1 MARFICLAFLA
12 ALAGTGLRAESLNDI
27 LARMD
32 QSARDFRTFSAKI
45 KRTEYTQVL
54 HSSDVTD
61 GAQRVMKVRGQPVTI
76 LEFFGQN
83 PQTIR
88 LSGRTAEVYY
98 PNAKL
103 VEVWDAGKYAKAAN
117 QMLLLGFGTSGSDL
131 RKDYELTV
139 GGTETIG
146 TTRTTR
152 IELVPKDRDLKK
164 QVESIEMWIPEGG
177 STPVQV
183 KVNRTSKDY
192 ELATYSD
199 VKVNPPLPESD
210 FELKLPPDVKRK
222 VMK

>member
-1 MARFICLAFLA
+1 MGTFARFAFLA
-12 ALAGTGLRAESLNDI
+12 AAVVALRAETLDDI

-32 QSARDFRTFSAKI
+32 QSARNFRTFSAKI

-54 HSSDVTD
+54 HSSDETE

-131 RKDYELTV
+131 RKDYELRW
-139 GGTETIG
+139 GGAETIG
-146 TTRTTR
+146 TARTTR

-164 QVESIEMWIPEGG
+164 QVEKIDMWIPEGS

-183 KVNRTSKDY
+183 KVSRTSKDY
-192 ELATYSD
+192 ELASYSD

-210 FELKLPPDVKRK
+210 FDLKLPPDVKRK

>member
-1 MARFICLAFLA
+1 MSRSGALTFLA
-12 ALAGTGLRAESLNDI
+12 VLTAMGLRAEALEDV

-32 QSARDFRTFSAKI
+32 QSAKSFRTFSAKI
-45 KRTEYTQVL
+45 KRTEYTDVL
-54 HSSDVTD
+54 HSSDVTE
-61 GAQRVMKVRGQPVTI
+61 GAERVMKLRGQPVTI

-98 PNAKL
+98 PNAKR

-117 QMLLLGFGTSGSDL
+117 QMLLLGFGTSGTEL
-131 RKDYELTV
+131 RKDYEMKL
-139 GGTETIG
+139 GGSETIG
-146 TTRTTR
+146 TTPTTR

-164 QVESIEMWIPEGG
+164 QVDKIEMWIPEGG
-177 STPVQV
+177 STPIQV
-183 KVNRTSKDY
+183 KVSRTSKDY
-192 ELATYSD
+192 ELALYSD

-210 FELKLPPDVKRK
+210 FELKLPADVQRK

>member
-1 MARFICLAFLA
+1 MTRFVRLAVLA
-12 ALAGTGLRAESLNDI
+12 AMAGTFVSAESLDDI
-27 LARMD
+27 LGRMD
-32 QSARDFRTFSAKI
+32 QAARNFRTFSAKI
-45 KRTEYTQVL
+45 KRTEYTQIL

-61 GAQRVMKVRGQPVTI
+61 GAQRVMKLRGQPVTI

-88 LSGRTAEVYY
+88 LSGRSAEVYY

-103 VEVWDAGKYAKAAN
+103 VEVWDAGKYARAAN
-117 QMLLLGFGTSGSDL
+117 QMLLLGFGTSGAEL

-139 GGTETIG
+139 GGSETIG
-146 TTRTTR
+146 TARTTR

-164 QVESIEMWIPEGG
+164 QVEKIEMWIPEGE
-177 STPVQV
+177 SNPVQV

-192 ELATYSD
+192 ELASYSD
-199 VKVNPPLPESD
+199 VKLNPALPESD
-210 FELKLPPDVKRK
+210 FDLKLPSDVRRK